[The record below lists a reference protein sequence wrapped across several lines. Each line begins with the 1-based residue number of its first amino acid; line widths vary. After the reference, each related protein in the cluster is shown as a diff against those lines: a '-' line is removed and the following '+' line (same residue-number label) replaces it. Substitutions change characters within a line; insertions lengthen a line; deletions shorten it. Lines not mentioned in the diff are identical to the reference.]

1 MGGGQILMEFIV
13 HAAFVFILLVMAVI
27 ACALFCIMVDI
38 AKENKGNKV
47 SERELSDKLLMQY
60 LDIRFSDETE
70 TQSVRRKIDTLECL
84 AIELRMKYNACE
96 VASDFKHI
104 KNKKHGKRKRKQNA
118 NSK

>member
-13 HAAFVFILLVMAVI
+13 HAAFVFILLVMAII
-27 ACALFCIMVDI
+27 ACALFCIMVDMV
-38 AKENKGNKV
+38 KKNKGSEV

-70 TQSVRRKIDTLECL
+70 EQSARRKIDTLECL
-84 AIELRMKYNACE
+84 AIELRVKYDVRK

-104 KNKKHGKRKRKQNA
+104 KK
-118 NSK
+118 

>member
-13 HAAFVFILLVMAVI
+13 HAVFVFILLVMAVI

-38 AKENKGNKV
+38 VRENKGSEV

-70 TQSVRRKIDTLECL
+70 EQSARRKIDTLECL
-84 AIELRMKYNACE
+84 AIELRVKYDVRK

-104 KNKKHGKRKRKQNA
+104 RK
-118 NSK
+118 

>member
-1 MGGGQILMEFIV
+1 MEFIV
-13 HAAFVFILLVMAVI
+13 HAAFAFILLVMAVI

-38 AKENKGNKV
+38 VKENKGSEV
-47 SERELSDKLLMQY
+47 SERELSDKLLTQY

-96 VASDFKHI
+96 VASDFKYI
-104 KNKKHGKRKRKQNA
+104 KNKKHGKRKQKA
-118 NSK
+118 NSE

>member
-1 MGGGQILMEFIV
+1 MEYIV
-13 HAAFVFILLVMAVI
+13 YIAFWLILLVMAII

-38 AKENKGNKV
+38 AKDGKAKGV

-70 TQSVRRKIDTLECL
+70 EQSARRKIDTLECL
-84 AIELRMKYNACE
+84 AIELRVKYDVRK

-104 KNKKHGKRKRKQNA
+104 KK
-118 NSK
+118 

>member
-1 MGGGQILMEFIV
+1 MEFIV

-27 ACALFCIMVDI
+27 ACALFCIMVDMVR
-38 AKENKGNKV
+38 AEKTKGV
-47 SERELSDKLLMQY
+47 SERKLSDELLMQY
-60 LDIRFSDETE
+60 LDIQFSDETE

-104 KNKKHGKRKRKQNA
+104 KNKKHGKRKQKA
-118 NSK
+118 NSE